1 MMKVVTE
8 HKSEIKKQ
16 LTKTVEVMK
25 IGVEKSKAEAKAN
38 EGKLEKRLAEI
49 TKKMEKGDKAAEETR
64 IMIEEME
71 KGMAQITEDAHKQQ
85 KQHHKHEKEMAAL
98 QEEIVGA
105 LGKMEKMEDNMVE
118 ADQLDELQSFI
129 LKVNSKV
136 GTMESE
142 IDQEVRR
149 RKADV
154 EALAERVTKNED
166 HLDEVEGAL
175 DAVDS
180 DLVTLSEIMADVA
193 DAQKGIKDDAVKA

>member
-1 MMKVVTE
+1 
-8 HKSEIKKQ
+8 
-16 LTKTVEVMK
+16 
-25 IGVEKSKAEAKAN
+25 
-38 EGKLEKRLAEI
+38 
-49 TKKMEKGDKAAEETR
+49 
-64 IMIEEME
+64 ME

-175 DAVDS
+175 DAVDG
-180 DLVTLSEIMADVA
+180 DLVTLSEIM
-193 DAQKGIKDDAVKA
+193 